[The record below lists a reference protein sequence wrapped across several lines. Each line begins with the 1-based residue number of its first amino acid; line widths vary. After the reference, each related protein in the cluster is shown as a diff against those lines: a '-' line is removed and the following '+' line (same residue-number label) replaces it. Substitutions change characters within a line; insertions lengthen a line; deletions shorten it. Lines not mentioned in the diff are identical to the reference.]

1 MYSSILFLLR
11 MCVVVDIFQDDEDKE
26 NIINLEAI
34 CYSDEVLKTDK
45 KKCVVCGVGDVMK
58 VPNKNYDMLVFG
70 RQGLRKVKQEEYRC
84 NFRNKDVPCRAG
96 YYHGY
101 TTHQGMRIYDDEV
114 LKNKVLVISSQSA
127 FEIDYLVE
135 IVSDVELFAAGFET
149 CAKKFNRYHNFNLPH
164 DTLEK
169 RALLYKKR
177 VSNAYFLFTYLE
189 CCQRYEIPN
198 YQIIRTSLDA
208 AILEHKEELIQAF
221 RSRWTLGHKCE
232 KRGCQSCLVID
243 AGLKPFRKLC
253 GAKLNGIREFKA
265 SEDFIITGCTSIP
278 QPNKKFCQQHEDG
291 ESPVIPVDQVA
302 SETRRVLRDR
312 RKRTANYKEAGQDDI
327 FVVESIEGI
336 KKDKNGQTKYQVKWV
351 GFDHEDCTWEGENA
365 IPKFIREY
373 YEDRSKLKSK
383 LPNPVIKSSKTLA
396 NGSKYHYLS
405 WGGGKGGKWLSQD
418 WFEIANE
425 DGDLTST
432 VEVNSCNTRKSRD
445 KRERRHTVGI
455 FLGSY
460 PCGIIGLWDEVYG
473 SESISQ
479 VYSIVLEYLS
489 STRHNV
495 RTILYDDACHLV
507 RYAKNESERNKECKA
522 MSQIPM
528 YVDKFHFR
536 NHIDPWC
543 IENCDPTKIKDL
555 DDINTPICEQLFKK
569 INRHTNCKSMNEP
582 RYFMFWMYNLDIH
595 NLDVDGLDSCLP
607 DPRSEFRWS
616 QINILKVNFE
626 NLPQKQNV
634 ETLTDQLA
642 KVDLEDSSASSLS
655 VESRYS
661 CEICKAGYKSE
672 GYLNKHMIEK
682 HGLGGNKMME
692 CSECGSFLSSKQ
704 ALERHILKVH
714 RVCKICKVEL
724 KSATEK
730 NDHQRIHS
738 TCDVCGTFFP
748 TVSKLE
754 RHKKQVHM

>member
-1 MYSSILFLLR
+1 M
-11 MCVVVDIFQDDEDKE
+11 
-26 NIINLEAI
+26 
-34 CYSDEVLKTDK
+34 
-45 KKCVVCGVGDVMK
+45 
-58 VPNKNYDMLVFG
+58 
-70 RQGLRKVKQEEYRC
+70 
-84 NFRNKDVPCRAG
+84 
-96 YYHGY
+96 
-101 TTHQGMRIYDDEV
+101 
-114 LKNKVLVISSQSA
+114 
-127 FEIDYLVE
+127 
-135 IVSDVELFAAGFET
+135 
-149 CAKKFNRYHNFNLPH
+149 
-164 DTLEK
+164 
-169 RALLYKKR
+169 
-177 VSNAYFLFTYLE
+177 
-189 CCQRYEIPN
+189 
-198 YQIIRTSLDA
+198 
-208 AILEHKEELIQAF
+208 
-221 RSRWTLGHKCE
+221 
-232 KRGCQSCLVID
+232 
-243 AGLKPFRKLC
+243 
-253 GAKLNGIREFKA
+253 
-265 SEDFIITGCTSIP
+265 
-278 QPNKKFCQQHEDG
+278 
-291 ESPVIPVDQVA
+291 
-302 SETRRVLRDR
+302 
-312 RKRTANYKEAGQDDI
+312 
-327 FVVESIEGI
+327 
-336 KKDKNGQTKYQVKWV
+336 
-351 GFDHEDCTWEGENA
+351 
-365 IPKFIREY
+365 
-373 YEDRSKLKSK
+373 
-383 LPNPVIKSSKTLA
+383 
-396 NGSKYHYLS
+396 
-405 WGGGKGGKWLSQD
+405 SQD

-425 DGDLTST
+425 DGDLTNT

-489 STRHNV
+489 STKHNV
-495 RTILYDDACHLV
+495 RTILYDDACHIV
-507 RYAKNESERNKECKA
+507 CYAKNESEGNKECKA

-582 RYFMFWMYNLDIH
+582 RYFMFWMYNLNIH

-616 QINILKVNFE
+616 KINILKVNFE

-642 KVDLEDSSASSLS
+642 KVDLEDSSTPSPS

-661 CEICKAGYKSE
+661 CELCKAGYKSE
-672 GYLNKHMIEK
+672 RYLKKHMIEK
-682 HGLGGNKMME
+682 HGLGGNNMME

-714 RVCKICKVEL
+714 RICKICKVEL

-738 TCDVCGTFFP
+738 TCDVCGTFSP
-748 TVSKLE
+748 SISKLE
-754 RHKKQVHM
+754 RHKKQVHRNENNSQ